1 MAQDLY
7 LPRIADE
14 LLACKL
20 DHAGAVLVRGAKWCG
35 KTATA
40 ERQAASVLYMQDP
53 DTYENNMV
61 AARVQPSL
69 LLRGAAPRLIDEWQ
83 VAPQLWDAV
92 RFAIDKERG
101 RGRFILTGSA
111 TPLRPDSRPLHSGTG
126 RFAFLTMR
134 PMSLYESKESNGQV
148 SLHDLFGG
156 ANDISGMAS
165 GTIEDLAYILCRG
178 GWPAAVVEGGEGA
191 LETAY
196 DYIEAVA
203 EEDVSR
209 VDGVHRN
216 PYYARLVLQAYAQ
229 CTATRAT
236 MARIRGG
243 IKTQQGELAR
253 ATVDSYVAALRSLF
267 VLDDLPAWAPSLRS
281 KTRISTTPAR
291 HLVDPS
297 LAVAALGASPEL
309 LLRDLPTMGL
319 LFESMVVRDLR
330 VYAQALQGDVFH
342 YRDSLGLEADAV
354 VVLRDGRW
362 GLVEVKMGESY
373 VDEGAH
379 NLLKLADRIDAAVMG
394 NPSFL
399 MVVTP
404 SRYAYRRPDG
414 VVVVPI
420 GCLKP

>member
-1 MAQDLY
+1 MSQRN
-7 LPRIADE
+7 P
-14 LLACKL
+14 
-20 DHAGAVLVRGAKWCG
+20 
-35 KTATA
+35 T
-40 ERQAASVLYMQDP
+40 
-53 DTYENNMV
+53 
-61 AARVQPSL
+61 
-69 LLRGAAPRLIDEWQ
+69 
-83 VAPQLWDAV
+83 V
-92 RFAIDKERG
+92 RFLCG
-101 RGRFILTGSA
+101 
-111 TPLRPDSRPLHSGTG
+111 
-126 RFAFLTMR
+126 
-134 PMSLYESKESNGQV
+134 V
-148 SLHDLFGG
+148 SLRDLFGG

-165 GTIEDLAYILCRG
+165 GTIEDLAYMLCRG

-216 PYYARLVLQAYAQ
+216 PYYARLILQAYAQ

-319 LFESMVVRDLR
+319 LFESMVIRDLR
-330 VYAQALQGDVFH
+330 VYAQALQGEVFH

-379 NLLKLADRIDAAVMG
+379 TLLKLADRIDAAVMG

-404 SRYAYRRPDG
+404 AHYAYRRPDG
-414 VVVVPI
+414 VAVVPI